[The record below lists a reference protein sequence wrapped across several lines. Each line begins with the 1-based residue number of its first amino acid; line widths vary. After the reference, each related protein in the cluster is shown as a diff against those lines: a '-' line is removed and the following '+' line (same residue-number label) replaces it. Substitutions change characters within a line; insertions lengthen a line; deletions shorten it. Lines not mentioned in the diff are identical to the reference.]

1 MDTETK
7 KEKAIIFLKNN
18 IRAFIKD
25 SYDNYY
31 FCDIKE
37 ICPDWVIVKCFQGN
51 KSSEIFRIL
60 WIDMVDIQE
69 YNEGLK

>member
-37 ICPDWVIVKCFQGN
+37 ICPDWKITYCG
-51 KSSEIFRIL
+51 
-60 WIDMVDIQE
+60 
-69 YNEGLK
+69 